1 MAVILG
7 HSGDVTIG
15 ATALK
20 VREWSADIS
29 AEKVDTTS
37 MASGEWRDHV
47 VGIKMLEGSAT
58 ALWDAAFNGSAPPY
72 ATVFPQNGASFSL
85 ALGDNAGG
93 GTITFTGI
101 IEKLSIKAAF
111 EGAIEYSF
119 DFTSSG
125 TVTFTP

>member
-15 ATALK
+15 GTALK
-20 VREWSADIS
+20 LREWSADIT
-29 AEKVDTTS
+29 AEKVDISS

-47 VGIKMLEGSAT
+47 VGIKHLEGSAT
-58 ALWDAAFNGSAPPY
+58 ALWDSQFNGSAPPY
-72 ATVFPQNGASFSL
+72 ATAVPQNGAAFVL
-85 ALGDNAGG
+85 NLGATHAGG
-93 GTITFTGI
+93 QVTFNGI

-125 TVTFTP
+125 TVSFT